1 MILQDIASD
10 SDRADVREVM
20 SRPEFQY
27 PKSIMERV
35 GDWITEQLNRIFD
48 RGPSEVSTGSTF
60 SGGVG
65 TLIGWVILALAVAA
79 VIVIVVLVVR
89 RWVPKQREDGEET
102 SEVEIEHRRA
112 ASEWSRQAQDHE
124 SRGEWKLAM
133 RARYRELVRRLVDRG
148 QVADLAGRTTG
159 ELLTDIEFTT
169 PAAVEDFHTACLL
182 FELPWYA
189 DVATSEVENARFR
202 ECSEAV
208 LGAPVEQSVAGRPTV
223 AVGRSAGAREQGGG
237 DG

>member
-1 MILQDIASD
+1 
-10 SDRADVREVM
+10 M

-35 GDWITEQLNRIFD
+35 GDWIAEQLNRIFD

-89 RWVPKQREDGEET
+89 RWVPKHVGTAEET
-102 SEVEIEHRRA
+102 SEVEIEHRRTV
-112 ASEWSRQAQDHE
+112 EWSRQAQDHE

-133 RARYRELVRRLVDRG
+133 RKRYRELVRRLVDRG

-169 PAAVEDFHTACLL
+169 PAAVEDFTTACLL

-189 DVATSEVENARFR
+189 DVAHLRGGETPVSGML
-202 ECSEAV
+202 EAV
-208 LGAPVEQSVAGRPTV
+208 LGAPSSSRWRVGRP
-223 AVGRSAGAREQGGG
+223 
-237 DG
+237 